1 MARVLVADDEAP
13 MREMLRMALELDGHE
28 VHEAI
33 DASTAIGLY
42 GQVVPELLIL
52 DLNMPGG
59 GGESVIKQLHAAGQR
74 ICPTVIVTG
83 YIAEL
88 SPEMRAV
95 MPRYRVVEKPFQL
108 GSFQLAIREVLF
120 GVL

>member
-13 MREMLRMALELDGHE
+13 MREMLRMALELDGHV
-28 VHEAI
+28 VHEAM
-33 DASTAIGLY
+33 DASTAVSMY
-42 GQVVPELLIL
+42 TEVVPELLIL

-59 GGESVIKQLHAAGQR
+59 GGEMVVKQLHAAGER

-83 YIAEL
+83 FITEL
-88 SPEMRAV
+88 SVDMRAV
-95 MPRYRVVEKPFQL
+95 LPRFRVVEKPFQL